1 MDIAPAY
8 LDRIVS
14 DVKLARPL
22 KIAVDCGNGVAGAF
36 APELYT
42 RMGCTVVPLY
52 CDVDGTFPNHHPDP
66 SQPANLRDLIARLGQ
81 GDCDLGLAF
90 DGDGDRL
97 GVVTREG
104 HVIYADRQLM
114 LFAADL
120 LERQPGATVI
130 YDVKS
135 TRNLKPWIVQHG
147 GVPLLWKTG
156 HSLIKGKMKEIHA
169 ALAGEM
175 SGHTFFGERWY
186 GFDDGLYAGA
196 RLLEILSRHAN
207 PSAVLDGLPDALSTP
222 ELNVQCAEGEA
233 HALIDRMAATET
245 FPGSSEVIRV
255 DGLRVEYA
263 DGFGL
268 ARASNTTPVI
278 VLRFE
283 ADNAARPRAHPERFP
298 RRPRP
303 RQARRRAPLLT
314 MADAITLAD
323 IEAARARIAGGIY
336 VSPCVESIPLSQ
348 LTGAHVFC
356 KLDYLQRTGSFKER
370 GARNA
375 LLLLNDEQRKRGVIA
390 ASAGNH
396 AQGIAYHG
404 SLLGIPVTVV
414 MPKFAAL
421 IKVTNCRHLGA
432 NVVLHGADLG
442 EARARAEEI
451 ARGQGLTFIHPFDNA
466 NVMAGQGTMAL
477 EILEQT
483 PDVEAI
489 VVPVGGGGL
498 LAGIGTVFK
507 ALRPQARVVGVEP
520 EHAACLTAARA
531 AGHPVPVTLSPTLAD
546 GLAVPLLGK
555 LPFAVLER
563 VVDQVVTVDE
573 AHIALAILR
582 LIELEKSVVEGGGA
596 APLAAFLSGKLDNLK
611 GKRVVLTLCGGNI
624 DLTMLGRVMEVGLVA
639 DGRLSRFTV
648 SISDRPGGLARLA
661 ELIASTGASIQEIL
675 HDRAFSGPDLTAV
688 RVVCV
693 VETTGH
699 AHVRELH
706 AALAAAGMQ
715 VTDQ

>member
-1 MDIAPAY
+1 MTD
-8 LDRIVS
+8 S
-14 DVKLARPL
+14 
-22 KIAVDCGNGVAGAF
+22 
-36 APELYT
+36 
-42 RMGCTVVPLY
+42 
-52 CDVDGTFPNHHPDP
+52 
-66 SQPANLRDLIARLGQ
+66 
-81 GDCDLGLAF
+81 
-90 DGDGDRL
+90 
-97 GVVTREG
+97 
-104 HVIYADRQLM
+104 
-114 LFAADL
+114 
-120 LERQPGATVI
+120 
-130 YDVKS
+130 
-135 TRNLKPWIVQHG
+135 
-147 GVPLLWKTG
+147 
-156 HSLIKGKMKEIHA
+156 
-169 ALAGEM
+169 
-175 SGHTFFGERWY
+175 
-186 GFDDGLYAGA
+186 
-196 RLLEILSRHAN
+196 
-207 PSAVLDGLPDALSTP
+207 
-222 ELNVQCAEGEA
+222 
-233 HALIDRMAATET
+233 
-245 FPGSSEVIRV
+245 
-255 DGLRVEYA
+255 
-263 DGFGL
+263 
-268 ARASNTTPVI
+268 
-278 VLRFE
+278 
-283 ADNAARPRAHPERFP
+283 
-298 RRPRP
+298 
-303 RQARRRAPLLT
+303 
-314 MADAITLAD
+314 ITLAD

-348 LTGAHVFC
+348 LTGAHIFC

-421 IKVTNCRHLGA
+421 VKVTNCRHLGA

-442 EARARAEEI
+442 ESRVLAEQI
-451 ARGQGLTFIHPFDNA
+451 AKDKGLTFIHPFDNA
-466 NVMAGQGTMAL
+466 HVMAGQGTMAL

-483 PDVEAI
+483 PGVEAI

-507 ALRPQARVVGVEP
+507 ALRPQAHVVGVEP

-611 GKRVVLTLCGGNI
+611 GRQVVLTLCGGNI

-699 AHVRELH
+699 THVRELH
-706 AALAAAGMQ
+706 AVLAAAGMQ
-715 VTDQ
+715 VTAQ